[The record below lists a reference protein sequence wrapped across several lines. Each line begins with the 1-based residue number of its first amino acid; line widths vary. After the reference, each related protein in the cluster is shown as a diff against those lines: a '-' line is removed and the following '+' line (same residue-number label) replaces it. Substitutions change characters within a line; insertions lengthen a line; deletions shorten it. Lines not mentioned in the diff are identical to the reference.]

1 MKTVK
6 IILVAALLV
15 VSSASVDACEKDK
28 NIDNTPAI
36 VYNYQLYKSGD
47 ICASTALI
55 QTLADYGFYGL
66 ADVACKVVDVM
77 EGRK

>member
-1 MKTVK
+1 MK
-6 IILVAALLV
+6 IILITLLLV
-15 VSSASVDACEKDK
+15 VSSASVDACETDK
-28 NIDNTPAI
+28 NVDNTPAI

-47 ICASTALI
+47 ICGTTALI